1 MQSIHIIEYI
11 AYADYTHYIEYIA
24 YADYTHYIEY
34 IAYADYTHY
43 IEYIAYADYKSENY
57 TIVHYRAC
65 QIKST
70 FLSRGQSVENYF

>member
-1 MQSIHIIEYI
+1 MQSIHI
-11 AYADYTHYIEYIA
+11 
-24 YADYTHYIEY
+24 IEY

-65 QIKST
+65 QIKSK